1 MHTTVGIAARW
12 AAALSASR
20 TLREWSQTRYG
31 KAVPGV
37 ALGDVSVAYQLVGY
51 PLVML
56 DATITATESLPVGR
70 RF

>member
-37 ALGDVSVAYQLVGY
+37 AYQLVGY